1 MGQLLNIV
9 QEVWIKGRIAHEVH
23 LFCPVLLKLGTPQGQ
38 TNGRCVMAIAGTRMP
53 DCIETHIPHPSLQ
66 PQGIQRPTLPCC
78 RAFWLF
84 SGTLNTPSVSLCVPL
99 FLPKGVHPKARLLA
113 QRICTSFTVMAP
125 ARQLCTEYPGQSS
138 ISLYLIILYIYIPLH
153 LSSFS
158 PSLAST
164 LSDR

>member
-1 MGQLLNIV
+1 MGQLNIV

-38 TNGRCVMAIAGTRMP
+38 TNGRCVMAIAGTCMP
-53 DCIETHIPHPSLQ
+53 DCKKHIPHPSLQ
-66 PQGIQRPTLPCC
+66 PQGIHRPTLPCC

-84 SGTLNTPSVSLCVPL
+84 SGILNTPSVYLCVPL
-99 FLPKGVHPKARLLA
+99 FLPKSVHPQSKIAGSENTHKFYCNGSSK
-113 QRICTSFTVMAP
+113 IIVHKV
-125 ARQLCTEYPGQSS
+125 PGPEP
-138 ISLYLIILYIYIPLH
+138 YFPVPYNLIHIPLP
-153 LSSFS
+153 LSFFS